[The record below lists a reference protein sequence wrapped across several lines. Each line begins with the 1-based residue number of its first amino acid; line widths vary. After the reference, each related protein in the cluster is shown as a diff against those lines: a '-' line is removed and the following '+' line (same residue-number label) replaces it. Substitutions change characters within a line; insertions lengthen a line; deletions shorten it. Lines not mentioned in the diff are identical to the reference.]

1 MTSSTNPPVPELRP
15 EPLHIDDP
23 GALIAATPAMLG
35 FVPAR
40 SLVLICLIGGPQYT
54 VNAVLRH
61 DLSWADAE
69 AGDGSGH
76 EMTPV
81 LERFSEFCAQEDIE
95 AAIALV
101 IDDETDVDRDGGGI
115 GDAGAAQR
123 HRWLAADLGESLER
137 VGTELRGAHQV
148 ARIAEGQWWT
158 DLGRDPQG
166 GTVPDP
172 AESPVTA
179 AHVYGGRVIRSD
191 RSELEELV
199 SPGSDLRREALA
211 ELIDRAKDRVRL
223 ARELGGLSASRKEL
237 EFVLSRVADE
247 SDESLDAEELVEIAL
262 ALTNPAVRDCLFA
275 LALGDHA
282 DAAERLWLTLTRVL
296 PDFERAEAATL
307 VAFSAYVRGDGPL
320 AGVALDAALHADP
333 LNRMAG
339 LLDDALQRGI
349 RPERI
354 RELAYTAFGCARR
367 LGVRLPPAAE
377 SVHAGGV

>member
-1 MTSSTNPPVPELRP
+1 MTSSTNPPTSELRP

-35 FVPAR
+35 FLPAR
-40 SLVLICLIGGPQYT
+40 SLVLVCLVGGPQYT

-61 DLSWADAE
+61 DLCWADDE
-69 AGDGSGH
+69 TGDGSGH
-76 EMTPV
+76 AMTPV
-81 LERFSEFCAQEDIE
+81 LQRFSDFCAREEIE

-101 IDDETDVDRDGGGI
+101 IDDEADGEVLAGGDRSSS
-115 GDAGAAQR
+115 ARR
-123 HRWLAADLGESLER
+123 HRWLAADLAEVLER
-137 VGTELRGAHQV
+137 AGTELRGAHQV
-148 ARIAEGQWWT
+148 PRIAAGERWT
-158 DLGRDPQG
+158 DLGRDPRG

-172 AESPVTA
+172 ASSPVTA
-179 AHVYGGRVIRSD
+179 AHVFGGRVIRSD
-191 RSELEELV
+191 RGELEELL
-199 SPGSDLRREALA
+199 SPGLELRREALA
-211 ELIDRAKDRVRL
+211 ELIDRARDRVRL
-223 ARELGGLSASRKEL
+223 AREFGGPRASRKEL
-237 EFVLSRVADE
+237 EFVLDRIADE
-247 SDESLDAEELVEIAL
+247 SAESLDAEELVEIAL

-307 VAFSAYVRGDGPL
+307 VAFGAYVRGDGPF
-320 AGVALDAALHADP
+320 AGVALDAALEADP